1 MITQERI
8 AEIGALLPFGTGHL
22 VAQRAGVSDAM
33 VSMLFNGK
41 LKNLDTDVVAKI
53 ITESIGV
60 IKERSESRRSL
71 IGKLED
77 ILSDIKTN
85 EEV

>member
-8 AEIGALLPFGTGHL
+8 SEIGALLPFGTGHL
-22 VAQRAGVSDAM
+22 VATRAGVSDAM

-41 LKNLDTDVVAKI
+41 LKNLDTEVVGKI
-53 ITESIGV
+53 IAESIEV
-60 IKERSESRRSL
+60 IREKSESRKSL
-71 IGKLED
+71 IDRLES
-77 ILSDIKTN
+77 ILSEIKTN

>member
-41 LKNLDTDVVAKI
+41 LKNLDTVVVGKI
-53 ITESIGV
+53 ITESIEV

-71 IGKLED
+71 VGKLKN
-77 ILSDIKTN
+77 ILIEIQTN
-85 EEV
+85 EEA